1 MKTLSTIVFA
11 FLSFIS
17 VVSAQ
22 SNPAQKPSIGSG
34 VWWRNPDYAKQ
45 LSLTDKEIA
54 ELERVYVDH
63 SSKLS
68 DLNAEFQK
76 LNLRVDSLFRS
87 PGNDQELSGEVDKL
101 IQNRAAA
108 QKEGFQ
114 LMLDERKILN
124 PDQWHQMISLRDA
137 ARYEPVPSHPV
148 QK

>member
-11 FLSFIS
+11 LLSCIS